1 MKTYLLVND
10 NECQRCHHRWTS
22 SYVTNTWAAIL
33 SPSIKVEVLAAF
45 FHRKEKHQAC
55 FNCIE
60 PSALALPLPHA
71 HKDRPPAALPS
82 TPLKAA
88 SLDDILGD

>member
-10 NECQRCHHRWTS
+10 NECQRCNNRWTS

-33 SPSIKVEVLAAF
+33 SPTYPVERISAF

-60 PSALALPLPHA
+60 HEAIGLPLPHA
-71 HKDRPPAALPS
+71 QKHYEPTGPKARS
-82 TPLKAA
+82 TPETI
-88 SLDDILGD
+88 DILGD